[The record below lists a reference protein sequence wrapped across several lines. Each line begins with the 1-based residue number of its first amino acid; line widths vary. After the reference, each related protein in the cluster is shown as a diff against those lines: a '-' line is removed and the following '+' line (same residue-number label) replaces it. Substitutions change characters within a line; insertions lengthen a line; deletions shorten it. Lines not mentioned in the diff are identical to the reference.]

1 MCKKRDGVLPWF
13 KKEKNESMFWK
24 QRGQE
29 VRGKVRCQHHE
40 SHSVLAYQ
48 QGLVQ

>member
-1 MCKKRDGVLPWF
+1 
-13 KKEKNESMFWK
+13 MFWK

-48 QGLVQ
+48 QGLVQWLQAKIAILMKTKI